1 MVNGFTEKARH
12 EVIENLLSAQHKTA
26 EVTNIRAIGD
36 KKDWQT
42 LINTMTDD
50 CFVLELTGACIG
62 EWWEHEDMVFDDRDD
77 VIDLLMSD
85 GDMSEREAEATVDS
99 LPHGECIWLLMDYA
113 PL

>member
-1 MVNGFTEKARH
+1 MNNKPAKQPGEDLT
-12 EVIENLLSAQHKTA
+12 Q
-26 EVTNIRAIGD
+26 
-36 KKDWQT
+36 
-42 LINTMTDD
+42 LISKHPDLPIYKMGKSYYGETDD

-62 EWWEHEDMVFDDRDD
+62 EWWEHETMVFDDRDD
-77 VIDLLMSD
+77 VVDLLMSD